1 MPHKIGLI
9 GAGGIANIHAA
20 ILAKDPRVRLQSFY
34 DVEAARAQAMAV
46 RFGRQ
51 AARSLEELFKE
62 CDAVFVCTPNTTHE
76 EVAMQVLEA
85 GKHVFCEKPFA
96 LNMESATKLRDRAV
110 RSGVVYQ
117 VGHNRRFA
125 PVYKTLK
132 GAIDRNELRPLSVHA
147 KMNRGELVNPPWVW
161 NASLTGGFLY
171 ETPVHMFD
179 LMTFFFGKVQWVEV
193 AARAHAHDE
202 LDDFSILLN
211 FQSGLQATM
220 KTYAHASW
228 HFPFERFE
236 IYGMHS
242 TYETFE
248 MEKISFTNG
257 LETRTT
263 TYDFSLAT
271 MHEKWGYVEEDRLF
285 VDALEGKSTAPVT
298 ADDGYNVVELIY
310 RAKPYEGVAQGSS
323 KLDSFSERIRFAS
336 APVSWGVQDDPGP
349 SWEQPYEQ
357 IHHASNDSRV
367 GVADKKD
374 G

>member
-1 MPHKIGLI
+1 MPGMPHKIGII

-20 ILAKDPRVRLQSFY
+20 ILAKDSRVTLHSFY

-46 RFGRQ
+46 RFGGQ
-51 AARSLEELFKE
+51 SARALEELFKE
-62 CDAVFVCTPNTTHE
+62 CDAVFICTPNTTHE
-76 EVAMQVLEA
+76 EVALQVLDA

-96 LNMESATKLRDRAV
+96 LNMESATKLRDRAA

-132 GAIDRNELRPLSVHA
+132 AAIDRNELRPLSVHA

-161 NASLTGGFLY
+161 NANLTGGFLY

-193 AARAHAHDE
+193 AARAHGHDE

-211 FQSGLQATM
+211 FKSGLQATM
-220 KTYAHASW
+220 KTFAHASW

-236 IYGMHS
+236 VYGMHA

-271 MHEKWGYVEEDRLF
+271 MHEKWGYIEEDRLF
-285 VDALEGKSTAPVT
+285 VDALDGQAAAAVT
-298 ADDGYNVVELIY
+298 ADDGYNVVELIEACY
-310 RAKPYEGVAQGSS
+310 RSAREGARVRLGSLVE
-323 KLDSFSERIRFAS
+323 K
-336 APVSWGVQDDPGP
+336 V
-349 SWEQPYEQ
+349 
-357 IHHASNDSRV
+357 
-367 GVADKKD
+367 
-374 G
+374 

>member
-1 MPHKIGLI
+1 MTHKIGI
-9 GAGGIANIHAA
+9 VGAGGIANIHAA
-20 ILAKDPRVRLQSFY
+20 ILAKDSRVKLQSFF
-34 DVEAARAQAMAV
+34 DVDGPRAQAMAV
-46 RFGRQ
+46 KFGGQ
-51 AARSLEELFKE
+51 PARSLEELFKE
-62 CDAVFVCTPNTTHE
+62 SDAVFVCTPNTTHE
-76 EVAMQVLEA
+76 EVAMQVLGA
-85 GKHVFCEKPFA
+85 GKNVFCEKPFA
-96 LNMESATKLRDRAV
+96 LNLESATKLRDRAV

-125 PVYKTLK
+125 PVYKVLK
-132 GAIDRNELRPLSVHA
+132 AAIDKNELRPLSVHA

-161 NASLTGGFLY
+161 NAKLTGGFLY

-179 LMTFFFGKVQWVEV
+179 LMTYFFGKVDWVEV
-193 AARAHAHDE
+193 AARAQEHGE
-202 LDDFSILLN
+202 LDDFSILIS

-236 IYGMHS
+236 VYGKHS

-285 VDALEGKSTAPVT
+285 VDALEGKSPAPVT
-298 ADDGYNVVELIY
+298 AQDGYNVVELIEACY
-310 RAKPYEGVAQGSS
+310 QSAREGA
-323 KLDSFSERIRFAS
+323 
-336 APVSWGVQDDPGP
+336 
-349 SWEQPYEQ
+349 
-357 IHHASNDSRV
+357 RV
-367 GVADKKD
+367 HLGALVKKI
-374 G
+374 

>member
-1 MPHKIGLI
+1 MPHKIGII

-20 ILAKDPRVRLQSFY
+20 ILAKDSRVELQSFY
-34 DVEAARAQAMAV
+34 DLEAARAQAMAV
-46 RFGRQ
+46 RFGGQ
-51 AARSLEELFKE
+51 PARALEELLKE
-62 CDAVFVCTPNTTHE
+62 CDAVFICTPNTTHE
-76 EVAMQVLEA
+76 EVALQVLEA

-96 LNMESATKLRDRAV
+96 LNMESATKLRDRAA

-132 GAIDRNELRPLSVHA
+132 AAIDRNELRPLSVHA

-161 NASLTGGFLY
+161 DANLTGGFLY

-193 AARAHAHDE
+193 AARAHGHDE

-220 KTYAHASW
+220 KTFAHASW

-236 IYGMHS
+236 VYGMHS

-257 LETRTT
+257 LEMRTT
-263 TYDFSLAT
+263 THDFSLAT
-271 MHEKWGYVEEDRLF
+271 MHEKWGYIEEDRLF
-285 VDALEGKSTAPVT
+285 VDALDGKAAAAVT
-298 ADDGYNVVELIY
+298 ADDGYNVVELIEACY
-310 RAKPYEGVAQGSS
+310 RSARGGARVHLGPLVG
-323 KLDSFSERIRFAS
+323 KL
-336 APVSWGVQDDPGP
+336 
-349 SWEQPYEQ
+349 
-357 IHHASNDSRV
+357 
-367 GVADKKD
+367 
-374 G
+374 